1 MKNIFTFL
9 LLLTVSGF
17 AQQTVDRSDW
27 KTFYDNNNV
36 TGCIVIYD
44 LHKNNYLVY
53 NKERCEERFLPAS
66 TYKILN
72 SLIALETD
80 VIKDENEIIPW
91 DSVDRQNDKW
101 NMDQNLRT
109 AIKYSVVWVY
119 QGLARK
125 IGQERM
131 QHYIDTVK
139 YGNCNIG
146 GGIDRF
152 WLDGDLR
159 ISPFEQIEFLKR
171 LYFEDIPFSKRNIKI
186 VKDILINEQTDN
198 YVLRGKTGW
207 SAGLKPE
214 TGWYVGYLEENGNT
228 YFFANNIEI
237 KEEKDI
243 TARISIV
250 KEIFKSI
257 GLLK

>member
-1 MKNIFTFL
+1 MKNTFTFL
-9 LLLTVSGF
+9 LLFTITGF
-17 AQQTVDRSDW
+17 SQQIVDRSDW
-27 KTFYDNNNV
+27 KTFYDSNNV

-44 LHKNNYLVY
+44 LNKNNYLVY
-53 NKERCEERFLPAS
+53 NKERCDERFLPAS

-72 SLIALETD
+72 SLIALENE

-119 QGLARK
+119 QGFARK

-131 QHYIDTVK
+131 QHYVDTVK

-159 ISPFEQIEFLKR
+159 ISAFEQIEFLKR
-171 LYFEDIPFSKRNIKI
+171 LYYEDLPFSKRNIKI
-186 VKDILINEQTDN
+186 VKDILINEQTAN
-198 YVLRGKTGW
+198 YILRGKTGW
-207 SAGLKPE
+207 SARLEPE
-214 TGWYVGYLEENGNT
+214 TGWYVGYLEENRNV
-228 YFFANNIEI
+228 YFFANNIDI
-237 KEEKDI
+237 KEEKDL

-250 KEIFKSI
+250 KEIFKSM
-257 GLLK
+257 GLLN